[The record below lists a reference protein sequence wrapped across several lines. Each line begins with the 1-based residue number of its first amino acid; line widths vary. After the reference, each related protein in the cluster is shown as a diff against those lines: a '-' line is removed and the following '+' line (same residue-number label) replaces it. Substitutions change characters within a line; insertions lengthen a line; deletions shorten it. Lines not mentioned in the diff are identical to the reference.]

1 MKITVDDKARDFIT
15 KKGIRDV
22 HVYVKGCSS

>member
-1 MKITVDDKARDFIT
+1 MKAIVDDKARDLVK
-15 KKGIRDV
+15 KKGREDV